1 MTKVLHFWRDVEIFN
16 IPDAPPHTRRGGRG
30 KALAGSDA
38 NCATGPGGIERRVPG
53 EKIARG
59 ASYPRASTL
68 HTFPA
73 AARAAPALPWHTA
86 RFQVL
91 PEQYA
96 EWQRRTNN
104 NGPKMPAS
112 YAHAVYLGV
121 GPKQRMVEHI
131 LRGRSLEATDDE
143 LYRPATGDGWLAAF
157 LVDGDGVPL
166 KKTYVAAS
174 FAIGFSLLQQ
184 DRSLDATSEE
194 IRITSGR
201 FDDRADQRMAAAA
214 SCSLCWQDVLDE
226 WALAHQPLGGIA
238 DTSGA
243 GALGP
248 LIVIKSVP
256 LYADDKGNLKPAPD
270 KAVALLNSFYID
282 DLTSLIQTGPAGFGC
297 ALTQYLGPDSEDA
310 ARTDLLSGAAR
321 LPAHASAALLT
332 AGRWVAAPHEHL
344 ALAQQAAVFQVF
356 HRIGQ
361 AQGELSRG
369 LMSVNGPP
377 GTGKT
382 TLLKDVVANIVVER
396 ASRLCALREPKDL
409 FSGALIRAASGGTRC
424 EAPALRADLLDGT
437 EIVVASNNNAAVENI
452 SFEFPFSC
460 DADAFPGVSYFPE
473 VAAFLAEKFELP
485 RKKPWGLLAAALG
498 PQRNRDKVGA
508 TLMGYEPAYKA
519 DDPKSHPV
527 AGAPSSLKP
536 WLDQARRQQAGRA
549 GQAGGT
555 LLQRWHAARLDFQ
568 ARLAD
573 VEAARAGLVEL
584 EAALAELAGMAPR
597 REAFAA
603 QLGQARSELAAVDT
617 AEHAR
622 VATFQVDAAA
632 RRTGLRRRSDKA
644 ATQRQAWTRAL
655 ARVEEIKQVDDPGWP
670 ARTLKK
676 VFGFETGAL
685 KAWRTAVAQARAA
698 VSASEAALKLIERER
713 DAAAAQD
720 TQLAALAGA
729 AAQHHA
735 FTIGQ
740 LNERIAAAATAIK
753 QLDARQ
759 ATLSALV
766 AASTSTVAKAP
777 CLPDPAFLMLGPEE
791 QHRASLWVTRKLE
804 LARGG
809 LFLSALRLH
818 EATVLGAADEWFQL
832 LRLVRQFL
840 YGEIEP
846 NRLEDRKALW
856 HALFFVVPV
865 VSTTL
870 ASFGRL
876 FQGMDQETLG
886 WVLIDEAGQA
896 APASVAG
903 ALWRARRALL
913 VGDPLQIE
921 PVVTAPRKLVESL
934 GAGHGLIGAQLE
946 RWSPSVQSAQSLADR
961 TGRLGAMVGKAWTGL
976 PLRTHRRCMSPMF
989 DIANVIAY
997 ESQMV
1002 QATRDK
1008 TLVPDL
1014 SPSAWIDVRGEAS
1027 TKVVAAEID
1036 CLRRIMETFLLDW
1049 PQVIDEKGEGKA
1061 ASVYVISP
1069 FRDVAQA
1076 CQETVGEDSPLGRQ
1090 FTKKKVLVAAGTV
1103 HTFQGKE
1110 ASIVFLVLGSATGE
1124 AGTGSR
1130 KWASSKPNL
1139 LNVAVTRAQQRF
1151 YVIGNYAHWAEL
1163 SYFCEMAAGAGR
1175 MRHAR
1180 LEGDAGAG
1188 RIRLVAV

>member
-16 IPDAPPHTRRGGRG
+16 IPDAPRDTRRGGRG
-30 KALAGSDA
+30 KPSAGPDA
-38 NCATGPGGIERRVPG
+38 GCATGPGGKERRVPG

-59 ASYPRASTL
+59 ASYPRSPTL
-68 HTFPA
+68 HSFAT
-73 AARAAPALPWHTA
+73 AARAAPALPWDSA
-86 RFQVL
+86 PFQVL

-96 EWQRRTNN
+96 EWQKRTKHD
-104 NGPKMPAS
+104 GPRMPAS

-121 GPKQRMVEHI
+121 GSKQRMVEHL
-131 LRGRSLEATDDE
+131 LRGRALDSTDDE

-157 LVDGDGVPL
+157 LVDGDGVPM

-174 FAIGFSLLQQ
+174 FAIGFNLLQQ
-184 DRSLDATSEE
+184 DRSLDATGDELKVH
-194 IRITSGR
+194 SGR
-201 FDDRADQRMAAAA
+201 FDDRADQRIAAAA
-214 SCSLCWQDVLDE
+214 SRALCWQDLLDE
-226 WALAHQPLGGIA
+226 WTLAHQPLGGI
-238 DTSGA
+238 DEEGGA
-243 GALGP
+243 GVLGP

-282 DLTSLIQTGPAGFGC
+282 DLTSLIQAGPAEFGC
-297 ALTQYLGPDSEDA
+297 ALTQYLGPDSA
-310 ARTDLLSGAAR
+310 AADRTDLLSGAAQ
-321 LPAHASAALLT
+321 LPAHAGAALLT
-332 AGRWVAAPHEHL
+332 AGRWVAPPDEHL
-344 ALAQQAAVFQVF
+344 ALAQQAAVYQIFD
-356 HRIGQ
+356 RIGQ
-361 AQGELSRG
+361 AQGEFSRG

-396 ASRLCALREPKDL
+396 ASRLCTLREPKDL
-409 FSGALIRAASGGTRC
+409 FSGALIRAAGGGTRC

-452 SFEFPFSC
+452 SFEVPFSC
-460 DADAFPGVSYFPE
+460 DTTAFPGASYFPE
-473 VAAFLAEKFELP
+473 VAALLAEKFELP

-498 PQRNRDKVGA
+498 PQGNRDKVAA
-508 TLMGYEPAYKA
+508 TLMGYETAYKA

-527 AGAPSSLKP
+527 AGTPSSLKP
-536 WLDQARRQQAGRA
+536 WLDQARRQQAG
-549 GQAGGT
+549 QAGST

-573 VEAARAGLVEL
+573 VEAVRAGLVKL
-584 EAALAELAGMAPR
+584 EAALAELAGMAPQ
-597 REAFAA
+597 REALAA
-603 QLGQARSELAAVDT
+603 QLRQARGDLAAANT
-617 AEHAR
+617 AESAR
-622 VATFQVDAAA
+622 VAACQLDTAA
-632 RRTGLRRRSDKA
+632 RRTDLQRRSDKA
-644 ATQRQAWTRAL
+644 ASQRQAWTRAL
-655 ARVEEIKQVDDPGWP
+655 ARLEEIKQVDDPGWP
-670 ARTLKK
+670 ARILKK
-676 VFGFETGAL
+676 VFGFETRAL
-685 KAWRTAVAQARAA
+685 KDWRTAVAQARAA
-698 VSASEAALKLIERER
+698 VSAAEGALKLIERER

-720 TQLAALAGA
+720 TQHAALAGE
-729 AAQHHA
+729 AAQRHA
-735 FTIGQ
+735 LSVGQ
-740 LNERIAAAATAIK
+740 LNARIAVAAAEIE

-759 ATLSALV
+759 TTLSALLA
-766 AASTSTVAKAP
+766 AASSGSADESP
-777 CLPDPAFLMLGPEE
+777 RLPDPAFLMLGPEE
-791 QHRASLWVTRKLE
+791 QHRASLWVTGKLE
-804 LARGG
+804 LARGA

-840 YGEIEP
+840 YGDIEP
-846 NRLEDRKALW
+846 SRLEDRKALW

-876 FQGMDQETLG
+876 FQGLEQETLG

-934 GAGHGLIGAQLE
+934 GAGQGLTGAVLE

-961 TGRLGAMVGKAWTGL
+961 TAALGAMVGKVWTGL

-997 ESQMV
+997 EGQMV
-1002 QATRDK
+1002 QATCDK
-1008 TLVPDL
+1008 VLRPDL

-1049 PQVIDEKGEGKA
+1049 PQVIDHKGEAKA

-1076 CQETVGEDSPLGRQ
+1076 CQDTVGDDSPLGRQ
-1090 FTKKKVLVAAGTV
+1090 FAKKKLLVAAGTV

-1124 AGTGSR
+1124 AGAGSR

-1151 YVIGNYAHWAEL
+1151 YVIGNYADWAEL
-1163 SYFCEMAAGAGR
+1163 SYFGEMAAGAGR

-1188 RIRLVAV
+1188 HVRVVPV